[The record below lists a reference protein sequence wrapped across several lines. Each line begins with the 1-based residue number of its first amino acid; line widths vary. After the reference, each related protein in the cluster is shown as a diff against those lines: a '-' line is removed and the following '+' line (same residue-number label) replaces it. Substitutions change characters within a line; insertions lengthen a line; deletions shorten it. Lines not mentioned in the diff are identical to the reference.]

1 MHLHKRKGLR
11 LLAALLACC
20 LFFSALSIRPA
31 LAAGFFSDVPP
42 TAWYAGDVLNLVD
55 KGIIQGTGANR
66 FSPGGRL
73 SRGAFAAMLC
83 KTLLTPAE
91 IQQYAFKGSFKDVP
105 QGHWANPYIN
115 WAVESG
121 VVKGRGDGTFG
132 PDSPVSRQDLAVM
145 VANFSKATGRKMNAV
160 NPAMSFSD
168 GWKISSYAAASVSA
182 CQRAGILN
190 GYTDRT
196 FRPTQTA
203 NRAEAAS
210 LYARFLNKCNTERY
224 EIVQK
229 RVNGVPVRAV
239 VFDPHSFSSSVML
252 AQNKIT
258 GREGPGSLVSRS
270 GAVIA
275 VNAAFFYMD
284 SYIPI
289 GTMISG
295 GKVLTVDNL
304 FAPAKSAF
312 VMDSRGNCSI
322 ENFATRHRAV
332 LHSVQGEAVLE
343 NVGFNQ
349 KPMVPQDTTRVVFT
363 KDFGTSLTFTAR
375 DAVVVSSGGFIT
387 QVLHNTDVNI
397 PSDGYVLAQR
407 SRRTS
412 ADAFFDTAQVGDRV
426 DLQRSYEGASTQD
439 IKLSIGLGPRIV
451 KNGMVYGNADT
462 YRAEG
467 FKDPGITVYNAR
479 RACIGIKQDGKIML
493 LTANTNLSS
502 LSKIMV
508 SLGCRDAVNCD
519 GGGSTNLFV
528 DGQWL
533 YGPQER
539 KLNHMLVFK

>member
-1 MHLHKRKGLR
+1 M
-11 LLAALLACC
+11 
-20 LFFSALSIRPA
+20 
-31 LAAGFFSDVPP
+31 
-42 TAWYAGDVLNLVD
+42 
-55 KGIIQGTGANR
+55 
-66 FSPGGRL
+66 
-73 SRGAFAAMLC
+73 
-83 KTLLTPAE
+83 
-91 IQQYAFKGSFKDVP
+91 
-105 QGHWANPYIN
+105 
-115 WAVESG
+115 
-121 VVKGRGDGTFG
+121 
-132 PDSPVSRQDLAVM
+132 
-145 VANFSKATGRKMNAV
+145 
-160 NPAMSFSD
+160 
-168 GWKISSYAAASVSA
+168 
-182 CQRAGILN
+182 
-190 GYTDRT
+190 
-196 FRPTQTA
+196 
-203 NRAEAAS
+203 
-210 LYARFLNKCNTERY
+210 
-224 EIVQK
+224 
-229 RVNGVPVRAV
+229 
-239 VFDPHSFSSSVML
+239 
-252 AQNKIT
+252 
-258 GREGPGSLVSRS
+258 
-270 GAVIA
+270 
-275 VNAAFFYMD
+275 
-284 SYIPI
+284 
-289 GTMISG
+289 
-295 GKVLTVDNL
+295 DNL

-332 LHSVQGEAVLE
+332 LHSAQGEAALE

-363 KDFGTSLTFTAR
+363 KDFGASLTFTAR

-508 SLGCRDAVNCD
+508 SLGCQDAVNCD

>member
-1 MHLHKRKGLR
+1 M
-11 LLAALLACC
+11 
-20 LFFSALSIRPA
+20 
-31 LAAGFFSDVPP
+31 
-42 TAWYAGDVLNLVD
+42 
-55 KGIIQGTGANR
+55 
-66 FSPGGRL
+66 
-73 SRGAFAAMLC
+73 
-83 KTLLTPAE
+83 
-91 IQQYAFKGSFKDVP
+91 P

-145 VANFSKATGRKMNAV
+145 VANFSKATGRKMKAV

-332 LHSVQGEAVLE
+332 LHSAQGEAALE

-349 KPMVPQDTTRVVFT
+349 KPMVPQDATRVVFT

-407 SRRTS
+407 SRRAS

>member
-1 MHLHKRKGLR
+1 MHLHKRKGPR

-20 LFFSALSIRPA
+20 LLFSALPVSPA

-42 TAWYAGDVLNLVD
+42 TAWYAGDVRTLVD

-83 KTLLTPAE
+83 KTMLTQAE
-91 IQQYAFKGSFKDVP
+91 IKQYAFKGTFKDVP
-105 QGHWANPYIN
+105 QGHWASPYIN

-132 PDSPVSRQDLAVM
+132 PDAPVSRQDMAVM
-145 VANFSKATGRKMNAV
+145 VVNFSKATGKKMEAV
-160 NPAMSFSD
+160 NPSMSFSD
-168 GWKISSYAAASVSA
+168 SRKISSYAAASVSA

-190 GYTDRT
+190 GYTDRS
-196 FRPTQTA
+196 FRPAETA
-203 NRAEAAS
+203 SRAEAAS
-210 LYARFLNKCNTERY
+210 MYARFLDKCKTDRY

-239 VFDPHSFSSSVML
+239 VFDPHGFSASIML
-252 AQNKIT
+252 AQNRIN

-289 GTMISG
+289 GTMVSG

-312 VMDSRGNCSI
+312 VIDAQGNCSV
-322 ENFATRHRAV
+322 ESFATRHRAV
-332 LHSVQGEAVLE
+332 LHNAQGEAALE
-343 NVGFNQ
+343 DVGFNQ
-349 KPMVPQDTTRVVFT
+349 KPMVPEDATRVVFT
-363 KDFGTSLTFTAR
+363 KDFGSSLTFTAR
-375 DAVVVSSGGFIT
+375 DAVVVGAGGLIT

-397 PSDGYVLAQR
+397 PPEGYVLAQR
-407 SRRTS
+407 CRRT
-412 ADAFFDTAQVGDRV
+412 AEDAFFDTAQVGDRV

-439 IKLSIGLGPRIV
+439 IQLSIGLGPRIV
-451 KNGMVYGNADT
+451 KNGMVYGNAET

-479 RACIGIKQDGKIML
+479 RACIGIQQDGKVML
-493 LTANTNLSS
+493 LTANTNLAS

-528 DGQWL
+528 DGLWL
-533 YGPQER
+533 FGPQER